1 MGFLISTV
9 VFGIVSLV
17 ELFSCVLF
25 GSIVVLFVTV
35 VVLFVSVVVLF
46 EGFVV
51 MLVFGTVL
59 FAVTLL
65 NVVLLVL
72 FV

>member
-1 MGFLISTV
+1 MYVGFFISTV

-17 ELFSCVLF
+17 ELFGCVLF
-25 GSIVVLFVTV
+25 GSIVVLFVS
-35 VVLFVSVVVLF
+35 FVVLF

-65 NVVLLVL
+65 KVVL
-72 FV
+72 FVLFV